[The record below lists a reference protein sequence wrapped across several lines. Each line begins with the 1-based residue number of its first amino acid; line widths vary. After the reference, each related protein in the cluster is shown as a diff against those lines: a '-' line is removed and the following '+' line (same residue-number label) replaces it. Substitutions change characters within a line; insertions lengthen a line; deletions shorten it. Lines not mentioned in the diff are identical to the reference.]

1 MSQPYYL
8 RQTKPDQ
15 IMTHWST
22 CYTQHSA
29 CMERKVQEM
38 TEEIQA
44 QKRQAGHFEQLAE
57 RMGEL
62 NGQLLEEIQTL
73 QVDGSAYALGYQR
86 ADDAA
91 RAVIEDLRA
100 EIERLKRD
108 R

>member
-15 IMTHWST
+15 IMTHWED
-22 CYTQHSA
+22 CYTLHSA
-29 CMERKVQEM
+29 CMERKVDEM
-38 TEEIQA
+38 TGEIQA
-44 QKRQAGHFEQLAE
+44 
-57 RMGEL
+57 
-62 NGQLLEEIQTL
+62 L
-73 QVDGSAYALGYQR
+73 QHDGSAYAMGYQR